1 MNIDGVSTGIV
12 LDHIQAGKGWEIYN
26 LLGLDKLDCTVA
38 IIQRVQSDKYGRK
51 DIIKI
56 DGDVDVDLDILGY
69 FDTKITVNMI
79 RDRELVKKVHLKLPE
94 KLTGVLECRNPRC
107 ITSVEQEI
115 DHVFKL
121 TDRENRIYRCI
132 YCVYKGKF
140 NAFILNRIKHYTG
153 RMTVRI
159 REHYSSL
166 IVHAVNK
173 DDPILDS
180 NIELRL
186 GKEAYNIRNVST
198 SL

>member
-38 IIQRVQSDKYGRK
+38 IIQRVQSAKYGKK

-69 FDTKITVNMI
+69 FDTNITVNMI
-79 RDRELVKKVHLKLPE
+79 RDRELVRKVHLKLPQ

-115 DHVFKL
+115 VHQFRLADPEKK
-121 TDRENRIYRCI
+121 RYRCV
-132 YCVYKGKF
+132 YCDVVYEEKK
-140 NAFILNRIKHYTG
+140 
-153 RMTVRI
+153 
-159 REHYSSL
+159 
-166 IVHAVNK
+166 
-173 DDPILDS
+173 
-180 NIELRL
+180 
-186 GKEAYNIRNVST
+186 
-198 SL
+198 